1 MSKFGERLKF
11 HREKLGLT
19 QNELAE
25 MAKVPGSS
33 ISHFEAGSREPAMT
47 SLCRI
52 ADVLRVTTDSLLGR
66 DQWERDIEGR
76 LSYLENELSRYKK
89 IFSKPYAEAIK
100 EDLR

>member
-11 HREKLGLT
+11 HREKLGIS
-19 QNELAE
+19 QSELAE
-25 MAKVPGSS
+25 MAKIPASS
-33 ISHFEAGSREPAMT
+33 VSHYENESREPSMT
-47 SLCRI
+47 TLCRV
-52 ADVLRVTTDSLLGR
+52 ADVLGVTTDSLLGR
-66 DQWERDIEGR
+66 DQWERNIEGR